1 MLRSR
6 LHSRAGFT
14 LVELL
19 IAMTIM
25 GIMGVMT
32 MMIYFNVSESSRR
45 LQISRELS
53 ETAREITERIA
64 QDVQDR
70 GIYRDNISSSFYRWR
85 ANGVS
90 DYTENGS
97 EVLAIGHT
105 GDTTPSAELYYIYGK
120 REPTGLAPCTD
131 ADKDNIMVHCGLYLA
146 TSEDR
151 SRGYNLVDSFR
162 ADDDQ
167 KRIKISD
174 LSFYITGDD
183 TNAPKVTLKMTL
195 ELMPR
200 AGVPASL
207 SRATKLEIQSTFSER
222 FYKMN

>member
-64 QDVQDR
+64 QDVQDK
-70 GIYRDNISSSFYRWR
+70 GIYRDNISASFHGWR
-85 ANGVS
+85 VGGVA
-90 DYTENGS
+90 DYSQSGS
-97 EVLAIGHT
+97 EILAIGHT
-105 GDTTPSAELYYIYGK
+105 GDTAPTAELYYIYGK
-120 REPTGLAPCTD
+120 REPTGLAPCAD

-146 TSEDR
+146 T
-151 SRGYNLVDSFR
+151 
-162 ADDDQ
+162 
-167 KRIKISD
+167 
-174 LSFYITGDD
+174 
-183 TNAPKVTLKMTL
+183 
-195 ELMPR
+195 
-200 AGVPASL
+200 
-207 SRATKLEIQSTFSER
+207 
-222 FYKMN
+222 